1 MLSFARAL
9 VRWRWVVIG
18 VWAVLGVVAA
28 IRAPRTP
35 ELLNIRG
42 GSNRAT
48 EASLAADAL
57 NARFSRPV
65 SEFFAVAL
73 TAPAPFDS
81 GPPRR
86 LLDSLSAALGRQS
99 YVRAIVSWPSTGD
112 STFISAD
119 HRSTFLLVA
128 LDVTT
133 GDSAG
138 RLVVPARNIVRETLE
153 RARAGTRQAGDSSA
167 AARYTASLTGR
178 SALDLDVRTV
188 SADDSKRS
196 EVRLLPLTMVI
207 LVLAFGA
214 LVAALLPLV
223 VGFLA
228 IAVSLTIVGLL
239 THVTPMSIFVLNMT
253 TMIGLGVGIDYSL
266 FIVTRFREE
275 LRKGHRREQAAV
287 RTILTAGSAVVTSGL
302 TVVVGFAALLLTPLV
317 ETRSVGLGGLVV
329 VAIAVL
335 LSTTLLP
342 ALLAVLGRDIDRPKW
357 LARKLTWYHS
367 PRGWEKWARTLQR
380 HPRRALAY
388 GGVAIALL
396 TAPLFW
402 ITIGL
407 PARNWWPRSTESGAG
422 LATLERMGV
431 AGYITPVRVLVE
443 VPDGQSV
450 VSAASLRGLRALSDS
465 FRADPR
471 VREVRSLVDLEP
483 GTSILGYSMLYS
495 DLPEARARY
504 PDFVDAY
511 LSTDSRMA
519 LLDVILADTTSL
531 TSAMDVVRSIRAR
544 AADAPPRQLRTAGI
558 TVGGYVASSVDFQ
571 RDLLR
576 RFPLLVALILAAT
589 AVMLAIAFRSVLVPI
604 KAIIMNSLSVAA
616 TFGLTVLVFQY
627 GIGARMLGLDGATSA
642 IFVVVPVLVFAV
654 VFGLSMDYEV
664 FLLSRIKEAFDRTG
678 RNDEA
683 TMEGVSATASVITSA
698 ALIMILV
705 FGAFAFAR
713 VLVVQFLGF
722 GLAIAVLLDATIIRM
737 VLVPAFMQL
746 AGRWNWWPGV
756 RGGEKQTE

>member
-18 VWAVLGVVAA
+18 VWVVLGVVAA

-48 EASLAADAL
+48 EASRAAEAL
-57 NARFSRPV
+57 NTRFSSPV
-65 SEFFAVAL
+65 SEFFAVTL
-73 TAPAPFDS
+73 TAPAPLDS
-81 GPPRR
+81 GPPRQ
-86 LLDSLSAALGRQS
+86 LLDTLAAALGRQS

-112 STFISAD
+112 STFISRD

-128 LDVTT
+128 LDVTS

-138 RLVVPARNIVRETLE
+138 RLVVPARAVVRETLE
-153 RARAGTRQAGDSSA
+153 QARAGTAYSA
-167 AARYTASLTGR
+167 HLTGR
-178 SALDLDVRTV
+178 SALDLDVRMV

-239 THVTPMSIFVLNMT
+239 TRITPMSIFVLNMT

-275 LRKGHRREQAAV
+275 LRKGHRRQQAAV

-329 VAIAVL
+329 VAVAVL

-402 ITIGL
+402 IRIGL

-443 VPDGQSV
+443 VPEGQSV
-450 VSAASLRGLRALSDS
+450 VAAASLRGLRALSDS

-483 GTSILGYSMLYS
+483 GTSILGYSLLYS
-495 DLPEARARY
+495 DLPAARARY

-511 LSTDSRMA
+511 LSTDARVA

-531 TSAMDVVRSIRAR
+531 TSAMDVVRSIRSR
-544 AADAPPRQLRTAGI
+544 AATAPPRQLRTAEIG
-558 TVGGYVASSVDFQ
+558 VGGYVAASVDFQ
-571 RDLLR
+571 RDLLE

-604 KAIIMNSLSVAA
+604 KAIVMNSLSVAA

-627 GIGARMLGLDGATSA
+627 GLGARLLGLDGATSA

-678 RNDEA
+678 RNDDA

-722 GLAIAVLLDATIIRM
+722 GLAVAVLLDATIIRM

-756 RGGEKQTE
+756 RAVKPPAERGP